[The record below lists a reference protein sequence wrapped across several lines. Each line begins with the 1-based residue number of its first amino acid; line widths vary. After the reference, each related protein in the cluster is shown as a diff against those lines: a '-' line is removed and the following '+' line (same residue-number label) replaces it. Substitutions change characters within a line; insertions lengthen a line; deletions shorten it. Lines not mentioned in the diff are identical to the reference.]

1 MPFTTRP
8 GVARRLLTFLLL
20 RQKQSKQKKRRPCCL
35 RPFASLRATC
45 GAQQKRGHV
54 QTRLA
59 PQTSTCP
66 DPLLLA
72 LLGAYRTAWAAGSD
86 AALGSEIMTLW
97 SFRALARVLRALF
110 AIESVVLLLAGVGC
124 LLRAGRGEPG
134 GSSLSFASPKESN
147 QRKGDPQSGALWAT
161 CEMAANRGSAQ
172 TRLRLKQRAALI
184 PISSHFTG
192 PARTGFGGN
201 TNANAGFG
209 SEVMD
214 LWSFWA
220 VACVLRALFA
230 TEFVVLLLAGVG
242 CLLRAGRGAPGGS
255 SLSFAPLNKS
265 NSPAGA
271 TPRQQTQ
278 KQHHRPSYENSDNP
292 KPLPC

>member
-1 MPFTTRP
+1 MGGKLVFR
-8 GVARRLLTFLLL
+8 
-20 RQKQSKQKKRRPCCL
+20 
-35 RPFASLRATC
+35 
-45 GAQQKRGHV
+45 
-54 QTRLA
+54 
-59 PQTSTCP
+59 
-66 DPLLLA
+66 
-72 LLGAYRTAWAAGSD
+72 
-86 AALGSEIMTLW
+86 
-97 SFRALARVLRALF
+97 SFRAVAQVLRAVF
-110 AIESVVLLLAGVGC
+110 AIEFVVLLLAGVGC
-124 LLRAGRGEPG
+124 LLRA
-134 GSSLSFASPKESN
+134 A
-147 QRKGDPQSGALWAT
+147 
-161 CEMAANRGSAQ
+161 RGSPAARHFLLLRQ
-172 TRLRLKQRAALI
+172 KKVTKEKATRSLGPFGQPVNWAKNGGPRKLASLRQRAALL
-184 PISSHFTG
+184 PILAKFRG

-214 LWSFWA
+214 LWSFGA
-220 VACVLRALFA
+220 VARVLRALFA
-230 TEFVVLLLAGVG
+230 TEFVVLLLDGVG

>member
-1 MPFTTRP
+1 MGGKLVFRFFRAVAPVLLALFAIESVANIVCQSGLPFTTRP

-35 RPFASLRATC
+35 RPFAALRATC

-72 LLGAYRTAWAAGSD
+72 LLGAYRRAWAAGSD

-110 AIESVVLLLAGVGC
+110 AIESVVLLSAGVGC

-134 GSSLSFASPKESN
+134 GSSLSFA
-147 QRKGDPQSGALWAT
+147 
-161 CEMAANRGSAQ
+161 
-172 TRLRLKQRAALI
+172 
-184 PISSHFTG
+184 
-192 PARTGFGGN
+192 
-201 TNANAGFG
+201 
-209 SEVMD
+209 
-214 LWSFWA
+214 
-220 VACVLRALFA
+220 
-230 TEFVVLLLAGVG
+230 
-242 CLLRAGRGAPGGS
+242 
-255 SLSFAPLNKS
+255 PLNKS
-265 NSPAGA
+265 SSPAGA

-278 KQHHRPSYENSDNP
+278 KQSHRPSYENSDNP
-292 KPLPC
+292 DPLPC